1 MGRRIKAL
9 AEVDPLAAPLPH
21 GTEVT
26 ARVVRAIGDR
36 RVPEG
41 TVGRVVGS
49 AEDDRYDV
57 QIVGVGV
64 VRYARS
70 ELVARRAGQLA
81 FAARRESLWSTLS
94 GCIVLE
100 SVVGSRAWGLD
111 DAHSDEDRRGL
122 FAVPF
127 AWRAGLVA
135 APTDLVSPDGSA
147 AYWAVEKGVEQALRA
162 DPNTLEMLFV
172 SSARARDPIGEEIL
186 GAREAFVSREIY
198 GSFARYALA
207 QLRRLEQG
215 QRLAEHRHLVLGWL
229 RAEPGLPLDALAVRL
244 AALSPRAMPTEHE
257 ALAAAREWVKQLYRS
272 LRDQGVI
279 ARADLSALAE
289 AATNTELALELP
301 REIRP
306 KNAYNL
312 LRLLYVARTWL
323 KTGAPALRMEGDERA
338 RLLAIK
344 RGEVPLDVVLAEAE
358 ALGPS
363 LDEARV
369 SSPLPLRADVP
380 RIDALLRSVATEVAR
395 RHVLALPG
403 ALGRDA
409 PPPPGVEWEAP

>member
-26 ARVVRAIGDR
+26 TRVDRLLGDR

-57 QIVGVGV
+57 QIVGLGV
-64 VRYARS
+64 VRYARG
-70 ELVARRAGQLA
+70 ELVARRMGQLA
-81 FAARRESLWSTLS
+81 FAARREGLWSALR
-94 GCIVLE
+94 GCVVLE

-111 DAHSDEDRRGL
+111 DAHSDEDRRGV

-127 AWRAGLVA
+127 TWRAGLVA
-135 APTDLVSPDGSA
+135 APSDLVSSDGSA
-147 AYWAVEKGVEQALRA
+147 TYWAVEKAVEQALRA

-172 SSARARDPIGEEIL
+172 SSAEARDPIGEALL

-229 RAEPGLPLDALAVRL
+229 RAEPDLSLDALATRL
-244 AALSPRAMPTEHE
+244 AAISPRAAPTEHE

-279 ARADLSALAE
+279 PRADLPALAE
-289 AATNTELALELP
+289 VAQRDAVALDLP
-301 REIRP
+301 REVRP

-323 KTGAPALRMEGDERA
+323 NTGAPARRMEGDERA
-338 RLLAIK
+338 RLFAIK
-344 RGEVPLDVVLAEAE
+344 RGEVPLDDVLDEAE
-358 ALGPS
+358 ALGTA
-363 LDEARV
+363 LDEVRAC
-369 SSPLPLRADVP
+369 SPLPLRPDV
-380 RIDALLRSVATEVAR
+380 RRVDALLRAIHEEVAR

-409 PPPPGVEWEAP
+409 PPPPPVAWEEP